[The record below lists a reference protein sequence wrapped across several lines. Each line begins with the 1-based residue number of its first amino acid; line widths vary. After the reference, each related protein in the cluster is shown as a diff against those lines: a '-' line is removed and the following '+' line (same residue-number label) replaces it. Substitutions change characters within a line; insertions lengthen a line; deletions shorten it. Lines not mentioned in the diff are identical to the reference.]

1 LPPQKSPYNGT
12 GFKEDRNSRENSVQI
27 AFRIVYAC
35 AVAILVVLFVVLGTL
50 TFYPEPDSPYEHD
63 FLGGRPPMGV
73 DSLYCDP
80 GGSCYLDNALLTP
93 EGEARLNEEQRAY
106 VQESRDFQARLR
118 EYEDDRVDHSRN
130 VFMAAS
136 ILGAAAIVAGVSFFR
151 RIEAMPLGL
160 LLGGFGVVLFGW
172 IQAGDEFNE
181 MGTAPPFIA
190 VSIGLAAVLVAG
202 YYFLNVR
209 REREA

>member
-1 LPPQKSPYNGT
+1 M
-12 GFKEDRNSRENSVQI
+12 QI

-50 TFYPEPDSPYEHD
+50 TFYPEPDSPYERG
-63 FLGGRPPMGV
+63 FFGQPPMGV
-73 DSLYCDP
+73 DSLYCDQD
-80 GGSCYLDNALLTP
+80 GSCYLDNSLLTP
-93 EGEARLNEEQRAY
+93 EDEARLNEEQRAY

-118 EYEDDRVDHSRN
+118 QYEDDRVDHSRN

-136 ILGAAAIVAGVSFFR
+136 ILGAAAIVAGLSFFR

-190 VSIGLAAVLVAG
+190 VSIGLAAVLAAG